1 MRQVLAPVCLQ
12 LALGLWLLL
21 TGRVVAIAQELSQLD
36 VPVFSESFW
45 LADRDGLFEFLTTQ
59 PPEYLYSVS
68 QGGQVSFYALLGK
81 LLFRSPYTI
90 GGNAGYLG
98 LSCNT
103 CHVNGATNPSFYLE
117 GLSNRPGGVDIS
129 HSFWNPRADDG
140 RANPLDIPTLRGI
153 RVTAPYGRDGR
164 FASIREFTRQVITIE
179 FGGDEPSELMLDA
192 LVAYQLD
199 LAPLP
204 NRHLDHNGNVLL
216 TNRNLSDAENMFI
229 RDCAR
234 CHVPGN
240 HYLDGHSHN
249 VGTGGYF
256 DTPTLLG
263 IEESA
268 PYFHDGRA
276 SNLFEVVDH
285 FDEVSDTNY
294 KTDQQRLMVTYLRLL
309 GSIDSERERINTYMK
324 IDELQGFASLLF
336 EPLKVEDTAL
346 IDLIVDMLR
355 LELKKLHDRFPA
367 REHAVA
373 RESIVLWADSLRSIS
388 REAELGAYSSAKTIL
403 IDWLRQGDLM
413 RSLVEEYDD
422 TSLFNP
428 DVLGSG
434 S

>member
-1 MRQVLAPVCLQ
+1 MRQVLALVCLQ
-12 LALGLWLLL
+12 LALGLWLLF
-21 TGRVVAIAQELSQLD
+21 TGRVVATAQELSQLD
-36 VPVFSESFW
+36 IPEFSESFW
-45 LADRDGLFEFLTTQ
+45 LVDRDGVSEFLTTQ

-68 QGGQVSFYALLGK
+68 QGGQMSFYALLGK
-81 LLFRSPYTI
+81 LFFRSPYTF

-103 CHVNGATNPSFYLE
+103 CHINGTTNPNFYVE
-117 GLSNRPGGVDIS
+117 GLSKRPGGVDIS

-153 RVTAPYGRDGR
+153 RDTAPYGRDGR

-204 NRHLDHNGNVLL
+204 NRHLDHSGNVVPA
-216 TNRNLSDAENMFI
+216 NRNLSDAESLFV

-240 HYLDGHSHN
+240 YYLDGHSHN

-263 IEESA
+263 LEESS

-276 SNLFEVVDH
+276 SNLSEVVGH
-285 FDEVSDTNY
+285 FDEVSDTDY
-294 KTDQQRLMVTYLRLL
+294 KTDQQRLMLTYLSLV
-309 GSIDSERERINTYMK
+309 GSVDFERERISTSVRV
-324 IDELQGFASLLF
+324 DELQAFASLLF
-336 EPLKVEDTAL
+336 EPIKAEDTAL

-355 LELKKLHDRFPA
+355 LELKKLH
-367 REHAVA
+367 E
-373 RESIVLWADSLRSIS
+373 
-388 REAELGAYSSAKTIL
+388 
-403 IDWLRQGDLM
+403 
-413 RSLVEEYDD
+413 
-422 TSLFNP
+422 
-428 DVLGSG
+428 
-434 S
+434 